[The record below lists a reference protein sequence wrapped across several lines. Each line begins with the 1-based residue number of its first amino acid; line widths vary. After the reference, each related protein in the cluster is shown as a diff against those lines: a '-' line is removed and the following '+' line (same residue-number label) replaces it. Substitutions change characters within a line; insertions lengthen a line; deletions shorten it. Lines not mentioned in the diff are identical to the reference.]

1 MDPCKRLLLA
11 NRAWAVERLKIKPDY
26 FESRVDTQTPEFLWI
41 GCSDS
46 RVPAEEITGAEPG
59 ELFVHRN
66 VANLVIPTDLN
77 MLSVVQYAVEVLQVK
92 HVIVCGHYNCGGIK
106 SSMSN
111 LRNMGPIHDWLQRL
125 RDLYDAHREEIESIP
140 DAQGR
145 WDHMVEVNIK
155 EQLRNLAGT
164 SIVERAWSREK
175 RPILHGWAYNL
186 RTGYLNEL
194 SVLEPQVKA
203 NHNIRRAV
211 LE

>member
-11 NRAWAVERLKIKPDY
+11 NRAWAAERLRIKPDY
-26 FESRVDTQTPEFLWI
+26 FQSRADTQTPEFLWI

-66 VANLVIPTDLN
+66 VANLLIPTDLN
-77 MLSVVQYAVEVLQVK
+77 LLSVLQYAVEVLLVK
-92 HVIVCGHYNCGGIK
+92 HIIVCGHYNCGGIK

-111 LRNMGPIHDWLQRL
+111 LRNLGPIHDWLQHL
-125 RDLYDAHREEIESIP
+125 RDLYGAYRREMESIP

-145 WDHMVEVNIK
+145 WDHMVELNVK
-155 EQLRNLAGT
+155 EQLKNLAST
-164 SIVERAWSREK
+164 SIVQRAWSTEM
-175 RPILHGWAYNL
+175 RPILHGWTYNL

-194 SVLEPQVKA
+194 CVLEPQVQV
-203 NHNIRRAV
+203 NHNLRRAV
-211 LE
+211 VE